1 MVQIVLAEDHLVV
14 REALRVLLESEP
26 DLEVVGQT
34 HDGNQ
39 VVGLVERLQ
48 PDVVVLDLML
58 PGQGGLEVIRQ
69 LARSSSATRVV
80 VLSMHDSEAYV
91 IEALRNGALGYA
103 LKRAEAAELVRAIRE
118 AAAGRRYLSPP
129 LSDRALET
137 YARGADRP
145 SDPYDTLTKRE
156 RREVLRLVAQ
166 GHTSAAIGGELFI
179 SPRTVETH
187 RANLMNKLGLRSQA
201 EVVRFAIR
209 EGLSPDS

>member
-1 MVQIVLAEDHLVV
+1 MV

-39 VVGLVERLQ
+39 VVPLVESVR

-58 PGQGGLEVIRQ
+58 PGLGGLEVIRQ
-69 LARSSSATRVV
+69 LARSSSTARVV

-91 IEALRNGALGYA
+91 IEALRSGALGYA
-103 LKRAEAAELVRAIRE
+103 LKQAEAAELVRAIRE
-118 AAAGRRYLSPP
+118 VAVGRRYLSPP
-129 LSDRALET
+129 LSDRALEA
-137 YARGADRP
+137 YARSADRP
-145 SDPYDTLTKRE
+145 SDPYDTLTARE
-156 RREVLRLVAQ
+156 REVLGLVAQ

-187 RANLMNKLGLRSQA
+187 RANLMNKLGLRGQA
-201 EVVRFAIR
+201 DVVRFAMR
-209 EGLSPDS
+209 EGILSPDS

>member
-34 HDGNQ
+34 HDGNH
-39 VVGLVERLQ
+39 VVPLVESVR

-58 PGQGGLEVIRQ
+58 PGLGGLEVIRQ
-69 LARSSSATRVV
+69 LARSSCTTRVV

-91 IEALRNGALGYA
+91 IEALRSGALGYA
-103 LKRAEAAELVRAIRE
+103 LKQAEAAELVRAIRE
-118 AAAGRRYLSPP
+118 VAAGRRYLSPP
-129 LSDRALET
+129 LSDRALEA
-137 YARGADRP
+137 YARSADRR
-145 SDPYDTLTKRE
+145 SDPYDTLTARE
-156 RREVLRLVAQ
+156 RVVLRLVAQ
-166 GHTSAAIGGELFI
+166 GHTSAVIGGELFI

-201 EVVRFAIR
+201 DVVRFAMR
-209 EGLSPDS
+209 EGILSPDS